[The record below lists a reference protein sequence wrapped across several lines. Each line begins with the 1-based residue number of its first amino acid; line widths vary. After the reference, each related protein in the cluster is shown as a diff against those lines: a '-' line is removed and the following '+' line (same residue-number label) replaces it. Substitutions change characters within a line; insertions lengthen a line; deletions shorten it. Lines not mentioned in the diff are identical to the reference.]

1 MPRTPVT
8 AADVERITREG
19 REATS
24 DLVAVEEP
32 LQILLE
38 HGPSHSREETPLA
51 VTMRTPGHDVDL
63 VTGFRHAEG
72 VIARADD
79 LISVR
84 HCARADTPDN
94 VVRAV
99 LQQDVIVPSHLL
111 KRTLTMTSACGVC
124 GDRTLEALS
133 SQGCTP
139 IPIEPESYS
148 PDAVR
153 VALRALETSQAWFR
167 RTGGTHGAA
176 LFDPSG
182 NLLVHREDVGR
193 HNALDKLFGAW
204 IRARANLG
212 PDCFVV
218 VSSRASFELVQKTVR
233 AGVPMLVSIGA
244 PSSLAIETAQ
254 RFDLTLVGFA
264 SESRFNVYAGAVR
277 IADDIA
283 ELTFFDVGAAE

>member
-8 AADVERITREG
+8 HADVERITRGG
-19 REATS
+19 RQATS

-38 HGPSHSREETPLA
+38 HGQAHAREATPLA
-51 VTMRTPGHDVDL
+51 ITMRTPGHDSDL
-63 VTGFRHAEG
+63 VTGFLRAEG
-72 VIARADD
+72 VISRAED

-84 HCARADTPDN
+84 HCARADIPDN

-99 LQQDVIVPSHLL
+99 LQQDVIVPSHLM
-111 KRTLTMTSACGVC
+111 RRSLTMTSACGVC
-124 GDRTLEALS
+124 GERTVEALS
-133 SQGCTP
+133 SKGCTP
-139 IPIEPESYS
+139 IPIGPDRYS
-148 PDAVR
+148 PDAIR

-176 LFDPSG
+176 LFDRNGS
-182 NLLVHREDVGR
+182 LLLHREDVGR

-204 IRARANLG
+204 LVARADLEQ
-212 PDCFVV
+212 DCFVL
-218 VSSRASFELVQKTVR
+218 VSSRASFELVQKTIR
-233 AGVPMLVSIGA
+233 AGAPMLVSIGA

-264 SESRFNVYAGAVR
+264 SDDRLNVYAGAVR
-277 IADDIA
+277 IAGDIG
-283 ELTFFDVGAAE
+283 ERTFFDVGAAE